1 MGGRKKGWHYC
12 EVTHP
17 PALDLPRLQR
27 ALAALGVVVAV
38 LVLHAAVLGRLPRA
52 SGAPGAVRPP
62 VPTLQVRQRWLPQP
76 PTARLPAAQPV
87 PAQTLTPPAG
97 TAPRRAPR
105 AARPPAAALATAH
118 AAAATTPAAVATTPG
133 AAAADSADAGPPAAP
148 AVAGGPPLPVYA
160 TRLPPPFTLQYTVR
174 QAGPGRAGLQAELRW
189 RPLADRYTLTMG
201 YAAAGWASVGGLDGS
216 GVAPERHVETR
227 AGREV
232 RAVNFQRGAHPAG
245 PRITFS
251 GPSVEYPL
259 PAAAQ
264 DRLSWMLQLSA
275 VLAADPALAE
285 PGREVQLFVA
295 GVRGDAA
302 VWTFGVVERGALEL
316 PAGTVADAVH
326 LHREPQRPYDTR
338 VDVWLDPARH
348 HLPVRL
354 RLQDRGDGPG
364 TDFLL
369 TDLGLP

>member
-1 MGGRKKGWHYC
+1 MTQR
-12 EVTHP
+12 
-17 PALDLPRLQR
+17 PAFELQRCQR
-27 ALAALGVVVAV
+27 ALAALGVVAMV
-38 LVLHAAVLGRLPRA
+38 LLLHAAVLGRLPLA
-52 SGAPGAVRPP
+52 PGAPGAVRPP
-62 VPTLQVRQRWLPQP
+62 VLTLQVRQLWLPQP
-76 PTARLPAAQPV
+76 LTARLPAAQPV
-87 PAQTLTPPAG
+87 PVQPLRPPPSMAL
-97 TAPRRAPR
+97 RHAPR
-105 AARPPAAALATAH
+105 AGRPAAVAVATAH
-118 AAAATTPAAVATTPG
+118 AAAAV
-133 AAAADSADAGPPAAP
+133 AADDADAAPPVAPPAA
-148 AVAGGPPLPVYA
+148 AAGGPPLPVYA

-174 QAGPGRAGLQAELRW
+174 RAGPGRAGLQAELRW
-189 RPLADRYTLTMG
+189 RPVADRYTLTMG
-201 YAAAGWASVGGLDGS
+201 YAAAGWASVGGLDAN

-232 RAVNFQRGAHPAG
+232 RAVNFQRGANPAG

-264 DRLSWMLQLSA
+264 DRLSWMLQLTA

-295 GVRGDAA
+295 GVRGDAT
-302 VWTFGVVERGALEL
+302 VWTFSVVERGALEL

-326 LHREPQRPYDTR
+326 LHREPQRPYDTQ

-348 HLPVRL
+348 YLPVRL